1 MHDKTRREGSLMP
14 VEPTSY
20 VTTSTSNVSSSV
32 DDIEL
37 SVSPAGLAR
46 KVIRA
51 TIVQNPNQADN
62 TVKVTLIHQKRS
74 SKNDPWTDE
83 SGTGLTATTPL
94 SPSKFPLDTGET
106 QKLLHI
112 LADLYDL
119 GEGGVRPG
127 RVVLQIEEEEEII
140 RTDSSRAA
148 LIRRIID
155 ADHGEEVWSS
165 LVDLE
170 PTLSVNLAVALLH
183 QQRQA
188 AIDQFEQA
196 LTEEHDE
203 NYWNTFLTANCWMF
217 GGSNIAVID
226 ERRIDIRHTTDIP
239 FEVDGGFMDIVE
251 LKRPDAPFWTLDRQG
266 NKVLYRDK
274 FLVPHFELQAAIAQT
289 GHYILQAEKY
299 VANSDFREQTGIIPL
314 KPRGL
319 VVHGRSVDWN
329 SADWIAFRMLNDS
342 LHGIQVM
349 TFDHLLIQ
357 ARRMLVTP
365 TN

>member
-1 MHDKTRREGSLMP
+1 MP

-37 SVSPAGLAR
+37 SVTPAGRAR

-51 TIVQNPNQADN
+51 TIVQNPNQAEN
-62 TVKVTLIHQKRS
+62 TVKVTFIHQKRS

-106 QKLLHI
+106 QELVRI
-112 LADLYDL
+112 LADLYHL
-119 GEGGVRPG
+119 AEGGVRSG
-127 RVVLQIEEEEEII
+127 RVVLQIADEEEII

-155 ADHGEEVWSS
+155 AAHGEEVWST

-170 PTLSVNLAVALLH
+170 PTLSVNLAVALVH
-183 QQRQA
+183 QQRLA

-251 LKRPDAPFWTLDRQG
+251 LKRPDVPFWTLNRHG
-266 NKVLYRDK
+266 NEVLYRGK
-274 FLVPHFELQAAIAQT
+274 FLVPHFELQSAIAQT
-289 GHYILQAEKY
+289 GHYILQAEKH
-299 VANSDFREQTGIIPL
+299 VANSDFHEQAGIIPL

-319 VVHGRSVDWN
+319 VVHGRSAGWD
-329 SADWIAFRMLNDS
+329 SEDWIAFRLLNDS

-357 ARRMLVTP
+357 AKRMLVTP